1 MLVCAAC
8 GQENPEGFSFCGS
21 CGKPLADEAR
31 RPREERKV
39 VTVLFADLV
48 GFTGRAEQLDPEDV
62 RATLSPFYARLR
74 SELERRGGTV
84 EKFIGDAVMAVFGAP
99 VAHEDDPERAVRAAL
114 AIRDAIRDEE
124 AGLQVRIAVNT
135 GEALVSLDARPS
147 AGEGMAAGDVVNTTA
162 RLQSAAPVNGILVG
176 ESTYR
181 STRHA
186 IEYREAAPV
195 EAKGKADPV
204 QVWEVVQAYSRIAV
218 ETLETGAPLIGRR
231 RELDVLT
238 GALER
243 ARQERTPQLVTLVGV
258 PGIGK
263 SRLVYELFKAIE
275 SEPDLVFWRQGR
287 ALPYGEGVTY
297 WALAEMVK
305 AHAGVLETDSLADVG
320 QKLTQAVSVVLGES
334 PEAEWVELHLR
345 LLVGLTT
352 SSDMSGDRRA
362 ESFAAWR
369 RFFEALAEQNPLV
382 LIFDDLHWAD
392 DNLLDFVD
400 HLVDWAS
407 SVPIL
412 VVCAA
417 RPELL
422 DRRPAWGGGKLN
434 AATVSVTPL
443 SDEETAELI
452 GALLERILLPAEI
465 QASLLAHAGGNPLY
479 AEQFV
484 RMHLE
489 RAGDAPALPETVQG
503 IIAARLDIL
512 PAAEKALLQD
522 AAVMGKV
529 FWLGA
534 AASIGELGT
543 DAVET
548 LLHALE
554 RKDFIRRERRS
565 SVAGETEYSFRHVL
579 VQDVAYA
586 QIPRAARA
594 EKHRLAA
601 GWIDS
606 LSDDRA
612 ADRAEMLAHHYLAA
626 LEFAR
631 AAGSETAELRERAR
645 LALRVAAERAM
656 ALSAFAAAARFYESA
671 LELWPADDAE
681 RPKLLLR
688 YGEALAEIGRAA
700 AVEVLEDAR
709 DASLVAGMVEEA
721 AEAVALLGQIRV
733 DQGLPNESLDDMD
746 RAVALVQ
753 DRGASAAKARVYAQ
767 AARRNA
773 IAGRLAEAIRLSDT
787 ALGLAEELELPDTRG
802 FTLNTRGMVRV
813 IGGDLGGI
821 EDLEASIAVAG
832 ELRTADLA
840 RGYGNLA
847 SIQVDLGDL
856 RRARDLH
863 ERGLEAASRMG
874 QENDVRWLDSELSV
888 DRYLVGEWSEALLG
902 FDQRIA
908 ESVTSPYFMEAPC
921 RQFRALIRLARG
933 NFAGA
938 LEDSE
943 RALAIS
949 ESSGGD
955 PQMLLPALATAALCR
970 QEMGDEDQAAS
981 LADRLLGDMR
991 RSEML
996 AHWWF
1001 LQFAFVLVGLG
1012 RPAEVGQAAARFPT
1026 PTRWL
1031 DVAMSYAAGETSA
1044 AADKLA
1050 SMGARPFEAYVRLR
1064 SAEELAAGGRRPEAQ
1079 GELRRA
1085 LDFWQA
1091 VGASTYVRRGE
1102 ALLPASA

>member
-1 MLVCAAC
+1 MLVCPAC

-21 CGKPLADEAR
+21 CGKPLADDAR

-62 RATLSPFYARLR
+62 RAMLSPYYARLR
-74 SELERRGGTV
+74 VELERRGGTV

-114 AIRDAIRDEE
+114 AIRDAIRDED

-135 GEALVSLDARPS
+135 GEALVSLDASPS

-181 STRHA
+181 ATRNA

-195 EAKGKADPV
+195 EAKGKVDPL
-204 QVWEVVQAYSRIAV
+204 QVWEAVQAYARIAV

-305 AHAGVLETDSLADVG
+305 AHAGVLETDSLVDVG
-320 QKLTQAVSVVLGES
+320 QKLTQAVSVVLGDS

-345 LLVGLTT
+345 LLVGLTP

-465 QASLLAHAGGNPLY
+465 QATLLAHAGGNPLY

-534 AASIGELGT
+534 AAAIGELRP

-548 LLHALE
+548 LLHPLE

-565 SVAGETEYSFRHVL
+565 SVAGETEYAFRHVL

-601 GWIDS
+601 GWIES

-612 ADRAEMLAHHYLAA
+612 DDRAEMLAHHYLAA

-631 AAGSETAELRERAR
+631 AAGSETADLRERAR

-656 ALSAFAAAARFYESA
+656 ALSAFAPAARFFESA

-681 RPKLLLR
+681 RPRLLLR
-688 YGEALAEIGRAA
+688 CGEALRRERPRRGHRRPRRGQRGVAWRRDGRRSSRSTSSARATPRRPGVAQRVFRRSGSRRRSRPGSGSFGGQGARVRAGGAAERDRRPSRGGHQAERHGTRPGRGARA
-700 AVEVLEDAR
+700 PGHPGVQPEHAR
-709 DASLVAGMVEEA
+709 DGQGHRRRPGRDRGSRSEHRDRGRTPDVRPGAWVRQPCVDTGRSRRSQAGA
-721 AEAVALLGQIRV
+721 RAPPARARGR
-733 DQGLPNESLDDMD
+733 LPN
-746 RAVALVQ
+746 
-753 DRGASAAKARVYAQ
+753 G
-767 AARRNA
+767 
-773 IAGRLAEAIRLSDT
+773 
-787 ALGLAEELELPDTRG
+787 
-802 FTLNTRGMVRV
+802 
-813 IGGDLGGI
+813 
-821 EDLEASIAVAG
+821 AG
-832 ELRTADLA
+832 ERRPLA
-840 RGYGNLA
+840 R
-847 SIQVDLGDL
+847 
-856 RRARDLH
+856 
-863 ERGLEAASRMG
+863 
-874 QENDVRWLDSELSV
+874 
-888 DRYLVGEWSEALLG
+888 
-902 FDQRIA
+902 
-908 ESVTSPYFMEAPC
+908 
-921 RQFRALIRLARG
+921 
-933 NFAGA
+933 
-938 LEDSE
+938 
-943 RALAIS
+943 
-949 ESSGGD
+949 
-955 PQMLLPALATAALCR
+955 
-970 QEMGDEDQAAS
+970 
-981 LADRLLGDMR
+981 
-991 RSEML
+991 
-996 AHWWF
+996 
-1001 LQFAFVLVGLG
+1001 
-1012 RPAEVGQAAARFPT
+1012 
-1026 PTRWL
+1026 
-1031 DVAMSYAAGETSA
+1031 
-1044 AADKLA
+1044 
-1050 SMGARPFEAYVRLR
+1050 
-1064 SAEELAAGGRRPEAQ
+1064 
-1079 GELRRA
+1079 
-1085 LDFWQA
+1085 
-1091 VGASTYVRRGE
+1091 
-1102 ALLPASA
+1102 

>member
-8 GQENPEGFSFCGS
+8 GQENPEGFRFCGS
-21 CGKPLADEAR
+21 CGNPLADEAR

-62 RATLSPFYARLR
+62 RAMLSPYYARLR

-114 AIRDAIRDEE
+114 AIRDAIREE
-124 AGLQVRIAVNT
+124 DAELQVRIAVNT

-181 STRHA
+181 ATRSA
-186 IEYREAAPV
+186 IEYRVAAPV

-204 QVWEVVQAYSRIAV
+204 QVYEVVQAYSRIAV

-305 AHAGVLETDSLADVG
+305 AHAGVLETDSLAEVE
-320 QKLTQAVSVVLGES
+320 QKLTQAVFAVLGES
-334 PEAEWVELHLR
+334 PEADWVQLHLR

-352 SSDMSGDRRA
+352 SSDGSGDRRA

-369 RFFEALAEQNPLV
+369 RFFETLAEQNPLV

-443 SDEETAELI
+443 SDEETAALI

-465 QASLLAHAGGNPLY
+465 QATLLAHAGGNPLY

-489 RAGDAPALPETVQG
+489 RGDGGPALPETVQG
-503 IIAARLDIL
+503 IIAARLDVL

-534 AASIGELGT
+534 AAAIGELGPN
-543 DAVET
+543 AVET
-548 LLHALE
+548 LVHALE

-601 GWIDS
+601 GWIES

-612 ADRAEMLAHHYLAA
+612 DDRAEMLAHHYLAA

-631 AAGSETAELRERAR
+631 AAGSETADLRERAR

-656 ALSAFAAAARFYESA
+656 ALSAFAPAARFFESA
-671 LELWPADDAE
+671 LELWPVDDGE
-681 RPKLLLR
+681 RPRLLLR
-688 YGEALAEIGRAA
+688 CGEALAEIGRAA
-700 AVEVLEDAR
+700 AADVLEEAR
-709 DASLVAGMVEEA
+709 DASLGAGMDEEA
-721 AEAVALLGQIRV
+721 AEAVALLGQFRV

-773 IAGRLAEAIRLSDT
+773 IAGRLTEAIRLSDT
-787 ALGLAEELELPDTRG
+787 ALSLAEELELPGTRG
-802 FTLNTRGMVRV
+802 YTLNTRGMVRV
-813 IGGDLGGI
+813 VGGDLGGI
-821 EDLEASIAVAG
+821 EDLEMSIGIAG
-832 ELRTADLA
+832 ERRTADLA

-856 RRARDLH
+856 ERARDLH
-863 ERGLEAASRMG
+863 ERGLEAATRMG
-874 QENDVRWLDSELSV
+874 QENDVRWLDGELAI
-888 DRYLVGEWSEALLG
+888 DRYLVGEWSEALHG
-902 FDQRIA
+902 FDRGIA
-908 ESVTSPYFMEAPC
+908 ESVTSPYFMETPC
-921 RQFRALIRLARG
+921 RQFRALIRVARG

-943 RALAIS
+943 RALALA
-949 ESSGGD
+949 ESSGSD

-970 QEMGDEDQAAS
+970 QEMGDEDRAAS
-981 LADRLLGDMR
+981 LADRLLGDMK
-991 RSEML
+991 RSELL

-1001 LQFAFVLVGLG
+1001 LTFAFVLVGLG
-1012 RPAEVGQAAARFPT
+1012 RSAEVGHAAARFPT

-1031 DVAMSYAAGETSA
+1031 EVATVYAAGDTSA
-1044 AADKLA
+1044 AAETLA
-1050 SMGARPFEAYVRLR
+1050 AMGARPFEAYVRLR
-1064 SAEELAAGGRRPEAQ
+1064 EAEELVALGRRSEADQ
-1079 GELRRA
+1079 ELHRA
-1085 LDFWQA
+1085 LEFWQA
-1091 VGASTYVRRGE
+1091 VGASTYVCRGE

>member
-1 MLVCAAC
+1 MLVCPAC

-21 CGKPLADEAR
+21 CGKPLADDAR

-62 RATLSPFYARLR
+62 RAMLSPYYARLR

-114 AIRDAIRDEE
+114 AIRDAIRDED

-181 STRHA
+181 ATRNA

-195 EAKGKADPV
+195 EAKGKVDPL
-204 QVWEVVQAYSRIAV
+204 QVWEAVQAYARIAV

-305 AHAGVLETDSLADVG
+305 AHAGVLETDSLVDVG
-320 QKLTQAVSVVLGES
+320 QKLTQAVSVVLGDS

-465 QASLLAHAGGNPLY
+465 QATLLAHAGGNPLY

-489 RAGDAPALPETVQG
+489 RAGDAPAL
-503 IIAARLDIL
+503 ARDR
-512 PAAEKALLQD
+512 AR
-522 AAVMGKV
+522 
-529 FWLGA
+529 
-534 AASIGELGT
+534 
-543 DAVET
+543 
-548 LLHALE
+548 HH
-554 RKDFIRRERRS
+554 R
-565 SVAGETEYSFRHVL
+565 GETRHPSRGGEGASPGCRGDGKSL
-579 VQDVAYA
+579 LARRRCRDRRAP
-586 QIPRAARA
+586 PRCRRDAPAPARA
-594 EKHRLAA
+594 QGLHPQRTALFRRRRDRVRVSTRA
-601 GWIDS
+601 GAGRCVCPDS
-606 LSDDRA
+606 PGCAS
-612 ADRAEMLAHHYLAA
+612 
-626 LEFAR
+626 
-631 AAGSETAELRERAR
+631 
-645 LALRVAAERAM
+645 
-656 ALSAFAAAARFYESA
+656 
-671 LELWPADDAE
+671 
-681 RPKLLLR
+681 
-688 YGEALAEIGRAA
+688 GEA
-700 AVEVLEDAR
+700 
-709 DASLVAGMVEEA
+709 
-721 AEAVALLGQIRV
+721 
-733 DQGLPNESLDDMD
+733 P
-746 RAVALVQ
+746 
-753 DRGASAAKARVYAQ
+753 
-767 AARRNA
+767 
-773 IAGRLAEAIRLSDT
+773 
-787 ALGLAEELELPDTRG
+787 PC
-802 FTLNTRGMVRV
+802 
-813 IGGDLGGI
+813 
-821 EDLEASIAVAG
+821 
-832 ELRTADLA
+832 
-840 RGYGNLA
+840 
-847 SIQVDLGDL
+847 
-856 RRARDLH
+856 
-863 ERGLEAASRMG
+863 
-874 QENDVRWLDSELSV
+874 RWLDRV
-888 DRYLVGEWSEALLG
+888 A
-902 FDQRIA
+902 
-908 ESVTSPYFMEAPC
+908 
-921 RQFRALIRLARG
+921 
-933 NFAGA
+933 
-938 LEDSE
+938 
-943 RALAIS
+943 
-949 ESSGGD
+949 
-955 PQMLLPALATAALCR
+955 
-970 QEMGDEDQAAS
+970 
-981 LADRLLGDMR
+981 
-991 RSEML
+991 
-996 AHWWF
+996 
-1001 LQFAFVLVGLG
+1001 LG
-1012 RPAEVGQAAARFPT
+1012 RPGRRSCGDACAPLPR
-1026 PTRWL
+1026 
-1031 DVAMSYAAGETSA
+1031 
-1044 AADKLA
+1044 
-1050 SMGARPFEAYVRLR
+1050 GARVRPR
-1064 SAEELAAGGRRPEAQ
+1064 SR
-1079 GELRRA
+1079 
-1085 LDFWQA
+1085 
-1091 VGASTYVRRGE
+1091 
-1102 ALLPASA
+1102 

>member
-1 MLVCAAC
+1 MLVCPAC
-8 GQENPEGFSFCGS
+8 GQENPEGFRFCGS
-21 CGKPLADEAR
+21 CGKPVGGETQR
-31 RPREERKV
+31 QREERKV

-48 GFTGRAEQLDPEDV
+48 GFTGRAERLDPEDV
-62 RATLSPFYARLR
+62 RAMLSPYYARLR

-99 VAHEDDPERAVRAAL
+99 VAHEDDPERAVRAGL
-114 AIRDAIRDEE
+114 AIRDAIRDED

-186 IEYREAAPV
+186 IEYREAGPV

-218 ETLETGAPLIGRR
+218 ETLEAGAPLIGRR

-382 LIFDDLHWAD
+382 LVFDDLHWAD
-392 DNLLDFVD
+392 DDLLDFVD

-434 AATVSVTPL
+434 AATVSLTPL
-443 SDEETAELI
+443 TDEETAELI

-465 QASLLAHAGGNPLY
+465 QATLLAHAGGNPLY

-534 AASIGELGT
+534 AAAIGALGP
-543 DAVET
+543 DAVEA

-631 AAGSETAELRERAR
+631 AAGSETDDLRERAR

-656 ALSAFAAAARFYESA
+656 ALSAFAAAARFFESA

-688 YGEALAEIGRAA
+688 CGEALYTSRGAGIEF
-700 AVEVLEDAR
+700 LEEAR
-709 DASLVAGMVEEA
+709 DASLGAGMVEEA
-721 AEAVALLGQIRV
+721 AEAEALLGQLRY
-733 DQGLPNESLDDMD
+733 DQGLVDEALGHMD
-746 RAVALVQ
+746 RAVALIE
-753 DRGASAAKARVYAQ
+753 DRAASAAKASVYAQ
-767 AARRNA
+767 AARWNA
-773 IAGRLAEAIRLSDT
+773 LTGNRIEAIRLSDAAL
-787 ALGLAEELELPDTRG
+787 ALGDELQLLDATAY
-802 FTLNTRGMVRV
+802 TLNTRGMVRV

-821 EDLEASIAVAG
+821 EDLEASIVVAG
-832 ELRTADLA
+832 ERRPADLA

-847 SIQVDLGDL
+847 STQVDLGNL
-856 RRARDLH
+856 RR
-863 ERGLEAASRMG
+863 
-874 QENDVRWLDSELSV
+874 
-888 DRYLVGEWSEALLG
+888 
-902 FDQRIA
+902 
-908 ESVTSPYFMEAPC
+908 
-921 RQFRALIRLARG
+921 
-933 NFAGA
+933 
-938 LEDSE
+938 
-943 RALAIS
+943 
-949 ESSGGD
+949 
-955 PQMLLPALATAALCR
+955 
-970 QEMGDEDQAAS
+970 
-981 LADRLLGDMR
+981 
-991 RSEML
+991 
-996 AHWWF
+996 
-1001 LQFAFVLVGLG
+1001 G
-1012 RPAEVGQAAARFPT
+1012 R
-1026 PTRWL
+1026 
-1031 DVAMSYAAGETSA
+1031 
-1044 AADKLA
+1044 
-1050 SMGARPFEAYVRLR
+1050 
-1064 SAEELAAGGRRPEAQ
+1064 
-1079 GELRRA
+1079 
-1085 LDFWQA
+1085 
-1091 VGASTYVRRGE
+1091 
-1102 ALLPASA
+1102 

>member
-1 MLVCAAC
+1 MPICPAC
-8 GQENPEGFSFCGS
+8 GQENPEGFRFCGS
-21 CGKPLADEAR
+21 CGKPLVDEAPR
-31 RPREERKV
+31 SREERKV

-62 RATLSPFYARLR
+62 RAMLSPYYARLR

-99 VAHEDDPERAVRAAL
+99 VSHEDDPERAVRAAL
-114 AIRDAIRDEE
+114 AIRDAIRDED

-181 STRHA
+181 ATRNA
-186 IEYREAAPV
+186 IEYREATPV

-204 QVWEVVQAYSRIAV
+204 RVWEAVQAYSRIAV
-218 ETLETGAPLIGRR
+218 ETLETGASLIGRR

-275 SEPDLVFWRQGR
+275 LEPDLVFWRQGR

-320 QKLTQAVSVVLGES
+320 QKLTQAVSVVLGDS
-334 PEAEWVELHLR
+334 SEAEWVELHLR

-392 DNLLDFVD
+392 DDLLDFVD

-465 QASLLAHAGGNPLY
+465 QATLLAHAGGNPLY

-489 RAGDAPALPETVQG
+489 RADDAPALPETVQG

-512 PAAEKALLQD
+512 PAAEKALLQE

-534 AASIGELGT
+534 AAAIGELGP

-594 EKHRLAA
+594 ENHRLAA
-601 GWIDS
+601 GWIES

-612 ADRAEMLAHHYLAA
+612 DDRAEMLAHHYLAA

-631 AAGSETAELRERAR
+631 AAGSETADLRERAR

-656 ALSAFAAAARFYESA
+656 ALSAFAAAARFFESA

-688 YGEALAEIGRAA
+688 CGEALYTSRGAGIEF
-700 AVEVLEDAR
+700 LEEAR
-709 DASLVAGMVEEA
+709 DASLGAGMLEEA
-721 AEAVALLGQIRV
+721 AEAEALLGQLRY
-733 DQGLPNESLDDMD
+733 DQGLPDEALGHMD
-746 RAVALVQ
+746 RAVALIE
-753 DRGASAAKARVYAQ
+753 DRAASAAKASVYAQ
-767 AARRNA
+767 AARWKALTGNRT
-773 IAGRLAEAIRLSDT
+773 EAIRLSDAAL
-787 ALGLAEELELPDTRG
+787 ALGDELQLLDATAY
-802 FTLNTRGMVRV
+802 TLNTRGMVRV

-821 EDLEASIAVAG
+821 EDLEASIVVAG
-832 ELRTADLA
+832 ERRPADLA

-847 SIQVDLGDL
+847 SMQVDLGNL
-856 RRARDLH
+856 RRGRELH

-874 QENDVRWLDSELSV
+874 QENDVRWLDAELSC
-888 DRYLVGEWSEALLG
+888 DRFLAGEWNEALRG
-902 FDQRIA
+902 FDLRIA
-908 ESVTSPYFMEAPC
+908 ESATSPFFMEAPC
-921 RQFRALIRLARG
+921 RGLRALIRLARG

-938 LEDSE
+938 LEDCE
-943 RALAIS
+943 RGLALG
-949 ESSGGD
+949 ESSRGD
-955 PQMLLPALATAALCR
+955 SQMFLPILAKAALCR
-970 QEMGDEDQAAS
+970 LETGDDGGAGG
-981 LADRLLGDMR
+981 LADRLVEIKSKAL
-991 RSEML
+991 L
-996 AHWWF
+996 AHSWF
-1001 LQFAFVLVGLG
+1001 LELTFVLVGLD
-1012 RPAEVGQAAARFPT
+1012 RSAEVGPAAAGFPT
-1026 PTRWL
+1026 PTLWL
-1031 DVAMSYAAGETSA
+1031 EVATSYAAGDLLA
-1044 AADKLA
+1044 AAETLS
-1050 SMGARPFEAYVRLR
+1050 SMGARPYEAYVRLR
-1064 SAEELAAGGRRPEAQ
+1064 AAEELAPGGPRSQAQ
-1079 GELRRA
+1079 EELRRA

>member
-8 GQENPEGFSFCGS
+8 GQENPEGFRFCGS
-21 CGKPLADEAR
+21 CGNPLADEAR

-62 RATLSPFYARLR
+62 RAMLSPYYARLR

-114 AIRDAIRDEE
+114 AIRDAIREE
-124 AGLQVRIAVNT
+124 DAELQVRIAVNT

-181 STRHA
+181 ATRSA

-204 QVWEVVQAYSRIAV
+204 QVYEVVQAYSRIAV

-305 AHAGVLETDSLADVG
+305 AHAGVLETDSLAEVE
-320 QKLTQAVSVVLGES
+320 QKLTQAVFAVLGES
-334 PEAEWVELHLR
+334 PEADWVQLHLR

-352 SSDMSGDRRA
+352 SSDGSGDRRA

-369 RFFEALAEQNPLV
+369 RFFETLAEQNPLV

-443 SDEETAELI
+443 SDEETAALI

-465 QASLLAHAGGNPLY
+465 QATLLAHAGGNPLY

-489 RAGDAPALPETVQG
+489 RGDGGPALPETVQG
-503 IIAARLDIL
+503 IIAARLDVL

-534 AASIGELGT
+534 AAAIGELGPN
-543 DAVET
+543 AVET
-548 LLHALE
+548 LVHALE

-601 GWIDS
+601 GWIES

-612 ADRAEMLAHHYLAA
+612 DDRAEMLAHHYLAA

-631 AAGSETAELRERAR
+631 AAGSETADLRERAR

-656 ALSAFAAAARFYESA
+656 ALSAFAPAARFFESA
-671 LELWPADDAE
+671 LELWPVDDGE
-681 RPKLLLR
+681 RPRLLLR
-688 YGEALAEIGRAA
+688 CGEALAEIGRAA
-700 AVEVLEDAR
+700 AADVLEEAR
-709 DASLVAGMVEEA
+709 DASLGAGMDEEA
-721 AEAVALLGQIRV
+721 AEAVALLGQFRV

-773 IAGRLAEAIRLSDT
+773 IAGRLTEAIRLSDT
-787 ALGLAEELELPDTRG
+787 ALSLAEELELPGTRG
-802 FTLNTRGMVRV
+802 YTLNTRGMVRV
-813 IGGDLGGI
+813 VGGDLGGI
-821 EDLEASIAVAG
+821 EDLEMSIGIAG
-832 ELRTADLA
+832 ERRTADLA

-856 RRARDLH
+856 ERARDLH
-863 ERGLEAASRMG
+863 ERGLEAATRMG
-874 QENDVRWLDSELSV
+874 QENDVRWLDGELAI
-888 DRYLVGEWSEALLG
+888 DRYLVGEWSEALHG
-902 FDQRIA
+902 FDRGIA
-908 ESVTSPYFMEAPC
+908 ESVTSPYFMETPC
-921 RQFRALIRLARG
+921 RQFRALIRVARG

-943 RALAIS
+943 RALALA
-949 ESSGGD
+949 ESSGSD

-970 QEMGDEDQAAS
+970 QEMGDEDRAAS
-981 LADRLLGDMR
+981 LADRLLGDMK
-991 RSEML
+991 RSELL

-1001 LQFAFVLVGLG
+1001 LTFAFVLVGLG
-1012 RPAEVGQAAARFPT
+1012 RSAEVGHAAARFPT

-1031 DVAMSYAAGETSA
+1031 EVATVYAAGDTSA
-1044 AADKLA
+1044 AAETLA
-1050 SMGARPFEAYVRLR
+1050 AMGARPFEAYVRLR
-1064 SAEELAAGGRRPEAQ
+1064 AAEELVALGRRSEADQ
-1079 GELRRA
+1079 ELHRA
-1085 LDFWQA
+1085 LEFWQA
-1091 VGASTYVRRGE
+1091 VGASSYVLRGE

>member
-1 MLVCAAC
+1 VGA
-8 GQENPEGFSFCGS
+8 EG
-21 CGKPLADEAR
+21 R

-48 GFTGRAEQLDPEDV
+48 GFTGRSEQLDPEDV
-62 RATLSPFYARLR
+62 RGLLSPYYARLR
-74 SELERRGGTV
+74 TALERRGGTV

-114 AIRDAIRDEE
+114 EIRDAIRDED

-135 GEALVSLDARPS
+135 GEALVSLDARPK

-181 STRHA
+181 ATRNA

-195 EAKGKADPV
+195 EAKGKVDLV

-231 RELDVLT
+231 RELDVLK

-243 ARQERTPQLVTLVGV
+243 MRQERTPQLVTLVGV

-275 SEPDLVFWRQGR
+275 EEPDLVFWRQGR

-305 AHAGVLETDSLADVG
+305 AHAGVLETDSLADVE
-320 QKLTQAVSVVLGES
+320 QRLAQAIFGVLGES
-334 PEAEWVELHLR
+334 PEADWVEQHLR
-345 LLVGLTT
+345 LLVGPAT
-352 SSDMSGDRRA
+352 STDVSSDRRA

-382 LIFDDLHWAD
+382 LVFDDLHWAD
-392 DNLLDFVD
+392 DDLLDFVD

-407 SVPIL
+407 SVEIL

-443 SDEETAELI
+443 SDEETAVLI
-452 GALLERILLPAEI
+452 GALLERTLLPAEL
-465 QASLLAHAGGNPLY
+465 QATLLAHAGGNPLY

-489 RAGDAPALPETVQG
+489 RGEDAPALPETVQG
-503 IIAARLDIL
+503 IIAARLDVL
-512 PAAEKALLQD
+512 PPAEKALLQD
-522 AAVMGKV
+522 AAVLGKV

-534 AASIGELGT
+534 AAAIGELPPT
-543 DAVET
+543 AVEA

-554 RKDFIRRERRS
+554 RKDFIRRDRRS
-565 SVAGETEYSFRHVL
+565 SVADELEYSFRHVL

-594 EKHRLAA
+594 VKHSLAA
-601 GWIDS
+601 AWIES
-606 LSDDRA
+606 LSDERA
-612 ADRAEMLAHHYLAA
+612 DERAEMLAHHYLAA

-631 AAGSETAELRERAR
+631 AAGSETADLRERAR
-645 LALRVAAERAM
+645 LALRIAAERAM
-656 ALSAFAAAARFYESA
+656 ALSAFAPAARYFESA
-671 LELWPADDAE
+671 LELWPADDLE

-688 YGEALAEIGRAA
+688 CGHALYTSRGAGADVL
-700 AVEVLEDAR
+700 VEAR
-709 DASLVAGMVEEA
+709 DAALDAGMVEEA
-721 AEAVALLGQIRV
+721 AEAEALLGQLRY
-733 DQGLPNESLDDMD
+733 DQGLPDESLGHLD
-746 RAVALVQ
+746 RAVALIEA
-753 DRGASAAKARVYAQ
+753 RGASAAKASVFAQ

-773 IAGRLAEAIRLSDT
+773 IAGRRAEAIRLSEP
-787 ALGLAEELELPDTRG
+787 ALRLAEALELPDTRG
-802 FTLNTRGMVRV
+802 YILNTRGMVRLF
-813 IGGDLGGI
+813 GGDLGGI
-821 EDLEASIAVAG
+821 GDLEESIGIA
-832 ELRTADLA
+832 EERRTADLA

-847 SIQVDLGDL
+847 SLMVDMGEI
-856 RRARDLH
+856 RRARELH
-863 ERGLEAASRMG
+863 ERGLEVASRMG
-874 QENDVRWLDSELSV
+874 QENDVRWLDAELSV
-888 DRYLVGEWSEALLG
+888 DRYLVGEWSEALPG
-902 FDQRIA
+902 FDRRIA
-908 ESVTSPYFMEAPC
+908 ESATAPFFMEAPC
-921 RQFRALIRLARG
+921 REFRALIRLARG

-938 LEDSE
+938 LEDCE
-943 RALAIS
+943 RALVLGQ
-949 ESSGGD
+949 SSATD
-955 PQMLLPALATAALCR
+955 SQLFLPTLAATALCSL
-970 QEMGDEDQAAS
+970 ETGDEDRAAS
-981 LADRLLGDMR
+981 LADRLLAEMR
-991 RSEML
+991 NREVL

-1001 LQFAFVLVGLG
+1001 LDLAFTLVGLG
-1012 RPAEVGQAAARFPT
+1012 RSAEVGRAAAGFPT
-1026 PTRWL
+1026 RTLWL
-1031 DVAMSYAAGETSA
+1031 EAATSYAAGDISA
-1044 AADKLA
+1044 AAETLA
-1050 SMGARPFEAYVRLR
+1050 EMGARPFEAYVRLR
-1064 SAEELAAGGRRPEAQ
+1064 AAEKLIAHGRRTEADD
-1079 GELRRA
+1079 ELRRA
-1085 LDFWQA
+1085 LTFWNE
-1091 VGASTYVRRGE
+1091 VEASTYVRQGE
-1102 ALLPASA
+1102 ALLRASA

>member
-1 MLVCAAC
+1 MLVCPAC
-8 GQENPEGFSFCGS
+8 GQENPKGFSYCGS
-21 CGKPLADEAR
+21 CGNPLADEAR

-62 RATLSPFYARLR
+62 RAMLSPYYARLR

-114 AIRDAIRDEE
+114 AIRDAIRDED

-181 STRHA
+181 ATRNA
-186 IEYREAAPV
+186 IEYREATPV

-204 QVWEVVQAYSRIAV
+204 QVWEAVQAYSRIAV

-275 SEPDLVFWRQGR
+275 AEPDLVFWRQGR

-305 AHAGVLETDSLADVG
+305 AHAGVLETDSLADVE
-320 QKLTQAVSVVLGES
+320 QKLAQAVSVVLGES
-334 PEAEWVELHLR
+334 PEAEWVEHHLR

-443 SDEETAELI
+443 SDEETAALI

-465 QASLLAHAGGNPLY
+465 QSTLLAHAGGNPLY

-489 RAGDAPALPETVQG
+489 RGDDAPALPETVQG
-503 IIAARLDIL
+503 IIAARLDVL
-512 PAAEKALLQD
+512 PAAEKTLLQD

-534 AASIGELGT
+534 AAAIGELGPK
-543 DAVET
+543 DVEM
-548 LLHALE
+548 LVHALE

-594 EKHRLAA
+594 EKHRFAA

-612 ADRAEMLAHHYLAA
+612 DDRAEMLAHHYLAA

-631 AAGSETAELRERAR
+631 AAGSDTADLRERAR

-656 ALSAFAAAARFYESA
+656 ALSAFAAAARFFESA

-688 YGEALAEIGRAA
+688 CGEAFANVGRGA
-700 AVEVLEDAR
+700 AVDLLKEAR
-709 DASLVAGMVEEA
+709 DASLGAGLVEEA
-721 AEAVALLGQIRV
+721 AEAVALLGQLRV
-733 DQGLPNESLDDMD
+733 DLGLPNESLDEMD

-753 DRGASAAKARVYAQ
+753 DRGASPAKARVYAQ

-773 IAGRLAEAIRLSDT
+773 IAGRLAEAIRLSDA
-787 ALGLAEELELPDTRG
+787 ALGLAEELELQDTRG
-802 FTLNTRGMVRV
+802 YTLNTRGMVRV

-832 ELRTADLA
+832 ERRTADLA

-847 SIQVDLGDL
+847 SIEVDLGDL
-856 RRARDLH
+856 RRGRELH
-863 ERGLEAASRMG
+863 QRGLDAASRMG
-874 QENDVRWLDSELSV
+874 QENDVRWLDSELLV
-888 DRYLVGEWSEALLG
+888 DRYLVGEWSEALHG
-902 FDQRIA
+902 FDRRIA
-908 ESVTSPYFMEAPC
+908 ESATSPFFMEAPC

-933 NFAGA
+933 NFGGA

-943 RALAIS
+943 RALALA
-949 ESSGGD
+949 ESSGSD

-970 QEMGDEDQAAS
+970 QEMGDDDRAAG
-981 LADRLLGDMR
+981 LADRLLGDMK
-991 RSEML
+991 RSELL

-1001 LQFAFVLVGLG
+1001 LTFAFVLVGLG
-1012 RPAEVGQAAARFPT
+1012 RSAEVGHAAARFPT

-1031 DVAMSYAAGETSA
+1031 EVATVYAAGDTPA
-1044 AADKLA
+1044 AAETLA
-1050 SMGARPFEAYVRLR
+1050 AMGARPFEAYVRLR
-1064 SAEELAAGGRRPEAQ
+1064 SAEELAAGGRRSEAQ
-1079 GELRRA
+1079 EELRSA
-1085 LDFWQA
+1085 LDFWQE

>member
-1 MLVCAAC
+1 MPVCPAC
-8 GQENPEGFSFCGS
+8 GQENPEGFRFCGS
-21 CGKPLADEAR
+21 CGKPLGDEAR
-31 RPREERKV
+31 LPREERKV

-62 RATLSPFYARLR
+62 RGMLSPYYARLR

-84 EKFIGDAVMAVFGAP
+84 EKFIGDAVVAVFGAP

-114 AIRDAIRDEE
+114 AIRDAIRDED

-135 GEALVSLDARPS
+135 GEALVSLDASPS

-181 STRHA
+181 ATRSA

-195 EAKGKADPV
+195 EAKGKADLV
-204 QVWEVVQAYSRIAV
+204 QVWEALQAYSRIAV

-275 SEPDLVFWRQGR
+275 AEPDLVYWRQGR

-305 AHAGVLETDSLADVG
+305 AHAGVLETDSLADVEG
-320 QKLTQAVSVVLGES
+320 RLTQAVMAVLGES
-334 PEAEWVELHLR
+334 PETEWVELHLR
-345 LLVGLTT
+345 LLLGLAT
-352 SSDMSGDRRA
+352 SSDVSGDRRA

-382 LIFDDLHWAD
+382 LVFDDLHWAD
-392 DNLLDFVD
+392 DDLLDFVD

-443 SDEETAELI
+443 SNEETAELI
-452 GALLERILLPAEI
+452 GALLERTLLPAEV
-465 QASLLAHAGGNPLY
+465 QATLLAHAGGNPLY

-512 PAAEKALLQD
+512 PGEEKALLQD

-534 AASIGELGT
+534 AAAIGELGPE
-543 DAVET
+543 AVET
-548 LLHALE
+548 LVHALE

-586 QIPRAARA
+586 QIPRAGRA

-601 GWIDS
+601 GWIES

-612 ADRAEMLAHHYLAA
+612 DERAEMLAHHYLAA

-631 AAGSETAELRERAR
+631 AAGSETADLRERAR
-645 LALRVAAERAM
+645 LALRIAAERAM
-656 ALSAFAAAARFYESA
+656 ALSAFAAAARFFEGA
-671 LELWPADDAE
+671 LELWPADDTE

-688 YGEALAEIGRAA
+688 CGEALYTSRGAGGEFLAE
-700 AVEVLEDAR
+700 AR
-709 DASLVAGMVEEA
+709 EASLEFGMVEEA
-721 AEAVALLGQIRV
+721 AEAEALLGQLRY
-733 DQGLPNESLDDMD
+733 DQGFPDEALGHMD
-746 RAVALVQ
+746 RAVALIE
-753 DRGASAAKARVYAQ
+753 DRSASPAKATVYAQ

-773 IAGRLAEAIRLSDT
+773 IGGRRMEAIRLSDAAL
-787 ALGLAEELELPDTRG
+787 ALGDELQLSDARAY
-802 FTLNTRGMVRV
+802 TLNTRGMVRV
-813 IGGDLGGI
+813 VGGDLGGI
-821 EDLEASIAVAG
+821 EDLEASIALAG
-832 ELRTADLA
+832 ERRTADLA

-847 SIQVDLGDL
+847 SMQVDLGDL
-856 RRARDLH
+856 RRARELH
-863 ERGLEAASRMG
+863 ERGLESASRMG
-874 QENDVRWLDSELSV
+874 QENDVRWLEGELAV
-888 DRYLVGEWSEALLG
+888 DRYLVGEWAEALPG
-902 FDQRIA
+902 FDRVIA
-908 ESVTSPYFMEAPC
+908 ESAASPFFMEAPGRGC
-921 RQFRALIRLARG
+921 RALIRLARG

-938 LEDSE
+938 LEDCE
-943 RALAIS
+943 RGLALA
-949 ESSGGD
+949 ESSGSD
-955 PQMLLPALATAALCR
+955 SQMLLPTLAGAALCR
-970 QEMGDEDQAAS
+970 LETGDEGGAGN
-981 LADRLLGDMR
+981 LADRLLVELET
-991 RSEML
+991 SEVL
-996 AHWWF
+996 YHWWF
-1001 LQFAFVLVGLG
+1001 LEFAFALEGLG
-1012 RPAEVGQAAARFPT
+1012 RSAEIGPAAAGFPT
-1026 PTRWL
+1026 PTLWR
-1031 DVAMSYAAGETSA
+1031 DVAISYAAGNLSVAAETLA
-1044 AADKLA
+1044 A
-1050 SMGARPFEAYVRLR
+1050 MGARPFEAFVRLKA
-1064 SAEELAAGGRRPEAQ
+1064 AEELLAGGRRLEADH
-1079 GELRRA
+1079 ELRRA
-1085 LDFWQA
+1085 LDFWHS
-1091 VGASTYVRRGE
+1091 VGASTYVRQGE

>member
-1 MLVCAAC
+1 MLICPAC
-8 GQENPEGFSFCGS
+8 GQENPEGFRFCGS
-21 CGKPLADEAR
+21 CGKPVTDEIR

-62 RATLSPFYARLR
+62 RAMLSPYYARLR

-99 VAHEDDPERAVRAAL
+99 MAHEDDPERAVRAAL
-114 AIRDAIRDEE
+114 AIRDAIRDED

-352 SSDMSGDRRA
+352 STDMSGDRRA

-382 LIFDDLHWAD
+382 LVFDDLHWAD
-392 DNLLDFVD
+392 DDLLDFVD

-465 QASLLAHAGGNPLY
+465 QATLLAHADGNPLY

-512 PAAEKALLQD
+512 PAAEKALLQE

-534 AASIGELGT
+534 AAAIGELGP

-579 VQDVAYA
+579 VQDVA
-586 QIPRAARA
+586 
-594 EKHRLAA
+594 
-601 GWIDS
+601 
-606 LSDDRA
+606 
-612 ADRAEMLAHHYLAA
+612 
-626 LEFAR
+626 
-631 AAGSETAELRERAR
+631 
-645 LALRVAAERAM
+645 
-656 ALSAFAAAARFYESA
+656 
-671 LELWPADDAE
+671 
-681 RPKLLLR
+681 
-688 YGEALAEIGRAA
+688 
-700 AVEVLEDAR
+700 
-709 DASLVAGMVEEA
+709 
-721 AEAVALLGQIRV
+721 
-733 DQGLPNESLDDMD
+733 
-746 RAVALVQ
+746 
-753 DRGASAAKARVYAQ
+753 
-767 AARRNA
+767 
-773 IAGRLAEAIRLSDT
+773 
-787 ALGLAEELELPDTRG
+787 
-802 FTLNTRGMVRV
+802 
-813 IGGDLGGI
+813 
-821 EDLEASIAVAG
+821 
-832 ELRTADLA
+832 
-840 RGYGNLA
+840 
-847 SIQVDLGDL
+847 
-856 RRARDLH
+856 
-863 ERGLEAASRMG
+863 
-874 QENDVRWLDSELSV
+874 
-888 DRYLVGEWSEALLG
+888 
-902 FDQRIA
+902 
-908 ESVTSPYFMEAPC
+908 
-921 RQFRALIRLARG
+921 
-933 NFAGA
+933 
-938 LEDSE
+938 
-943 RALAIS
+943 
-949 ESSGGD
+949 
-955 PQMLLPALATAALCR
+955 
-970 QEMGDEDQAAS
+970 
-981 LADRLLGDMR
+981 
-991 RSEML
+991 
-996 AHWWF
+996 
-1001 LQFAFVLVGLG
+1001 
-1012 RPAEVGQAAARFPT
+1012 
-1026 PTRWL
+1026 
-1031 DVAMSYAAGETSA
+1031 
-1044 AADKLA
+1044 
-1050 SMGARPFEAYVRLR
+1050 
-1064 SAEELAAGGRRPEAQ
+1064 
-1079 GELRRA
+1079 
-1085 LDFWQA
+1085 
-1091 VGASTYVRRGE
+1091 
-1102 ALLPASA
+1102 

>member
-62 RATLSPFYARLR
+62 RAMLSPYYARLR

-99 VAHEDDPERAVRAAL
+99 VAHEDDPERAVRAGL
-114 AIRDAIRDEE
+114 AIRDAIRDED

-181 STRHA
+181 ATRNA
-186 IEYREAAPV
+186 IEYREATPV

-320 QKLTQAVSVVLGES
+320 KKLTQAVSVVLADS
-334 PEAEWVELHLR
+334 PEAQWVELHLR

-465 QASLLAHAGGNPLY
+465 QATLLAHAGGNPLY

-534 AASIGELGT
+534 AAAIGELGPGT
-543 DAVET
+543 VET

-601 GWIDS
+601 GWIES

-612 ADRAEMLAHHYLAA
+612 DDRAEMLAHHYLAA

-631 AAGSETAELRERAR
+631 AAGSETTDLRERAR

-656 ALSAFAAAARFYESA
+656 ALSAFAAAAHFFESA
-671 LELWPADDAE
+671 LELWPADDVE

-688 YGEALAEIGRAA
+688 CGEALAEIGRGAA
-700 AVEVLEDAR
+700 IGVLEEAGE
-709 DASLVAGMVEEA
+709 ASLGARMVEEA
-721 AEAVALLGQIRV
+721 AEALALLGQLRV
-733 DQGLPNESLDDMD
+733 DLGLPNEPFDEVD

-753 DRGASAAKARVYAQ
+753 DRGASAAKARVYAH

-773 IAGRLAEAIRLSDT
+773 IGGRHVEAIRLSDV
-787 ALGLAEELELPDTRG
+787 ALGLAEALELPDTRG
-802 FTLNTRGMVRV
+802 FSLNTRGMVRV
-813 IGGDLGGI
+813 TGGDLGGI
-821 EDLEASIAVAG
+821 EDLEASIAIAG
-832 ELRTADLA
+832 ERRTSDLA

-856 RRARDLH
+856 RRARELH
-863 ERGLEAASRMG
+863 QRGLDAASRMG

-902 FDQRIA
+902 FDRRIT
-908 ESVTSPYFMEAPC
+908 ESATSPFFMEAPC

-943 RALAIS
+943 RGLALA
-949 ESSGGD
+949 ESGGGD
-955 PQMLLPALATAALCR
+955 PQMLLPALATAALCGL
-970 QEMGDEDQAAS
+970 EMGDEDRAAS
-981 LADRLLGDMR
+981 LADRLGDMR
-991 RSEML
+991 RSDLL

-1001 LQFAFVLVGLG
+1001 LEFAFVLVGLG
-1012 RPAEVGQAAARFPT
+1012 RSAEVGLARAGFPT

-1031 DVAMSYAAGETSA
+1031 DVATSYAAGDMSA
-1044 AADKLA
+1044 AAETLSA
-1050 SMGARPFEAYVRLR
+1050 MGARPFEAYVRLR
-1064 SAEELAAGGRRPEAQ
+1064 AAEELAAGGRRAEAQ
-1079 GELRRA
+1079 DELRRA
-1085 LDFWQA
+1085 LDFWQG
-1091 VGASTYVRRGE
+1091 VGASTYVRQGE

>member
-1 MLVCAAC
+1 MLVCPAC

-21 CGKPLADEAR
+21 CGNPLADEAR

-62 RATLSPFYARLR
+62 RAMLSPYYARLR
-74 SELERRGGTV
+74 KELERRGGTV

-99 VAHEDDPERAVRAAL
+99 MAHEDDPERAVRAAL
-114 AIRDAIRDEE
+114 AIRDAIRDED

-181 STRHA
+181 ATRNA
-186 IEYREAAPV
+186 IEYREAPAV
-195 EAKGKADPV
+195 EAKGKVDPV

-263 SRLVYELFKAIE
+263 SRLVYELFKVIE

-320 QKLTQAVSVVLGES
+320 QKLTQAVSVVLGDS

-443 SDEETAELI
+443 SDEETAALI

-465 QASLLAHAGGNPLY
+465 QATLLAHAGGNPLY

-512 PAAEKALLQD
+512 PAPEKALLQD

-534 AASIGELGT
+534 AAAVGEPGP
-543 DAVET
+543 DAFET

-594 EKHRLAA
+594 QKHRLAA
-601 GWIDS
+601 GWIES

-612 ADRAEMLAHHYLAA
+612 DERAEMLAHHYLAA

-631 AAGSETAELRERAR
+631 AAGRETVELRERAR

-656 ALSAFAAAARFYESA
+656 ALSAFAPAARFFESA
-671 LELWPADDAE
+671 LELWPVDDAE

-688 YGEALAEIGRAA
+688 CGEALYTSRGAG
-700 AVEVLEDAR
+700 LEFLEEAR
-709 DASLVAGMVEEA
+709 DVSLGAGMVEEA
-721 AEAVALLGQIRV
+721 AEAEALLGQLRY
-733 DQGLPNESLDDMD
+733 DQGLPDEALGHMD
-746 RAVALVQ
+746 RAVALIE
-753 DRGASAAKARVYAQ
+753 DRAASPAKASVYAQ

-773 IAGRLAEAIRLSDT
+773 IRGRRAEAIRLSDAAL
-787 ALGLAEELELPDTRG
+787 ALGDELQLPDARAY
-802 FTLNTRGMVRV
+802 TLNTRGMVRV
-813 IGGDLGGI
+813 IGGDLGGV
-821 EDLEASIAVAG
+821 EDLEASIAIAG
-832 ELRTADLA
+832 ERRTADLA

-847 SIQVDLGDL
+847 SMQADLGDL
-856 RRARDLH
+856 RRARELH
-863 ERGLEAASRMG
+863 ERGLEAAARMG
-874 QENDVRWLDSELSV
+874 QENDVRWFEGELSV
-888 DRYLVGEWSEALLG
+888 DRYLVGEWNEALPG
-902 FDQRIA
+902 FDRGIA
-908 ESVTSPYFMEAPC
+908 ESATSPFFMEAPC
-921 RQFRALIRLARG
+921 RGFRALIRLARG

-938 LEDSE
+938 LEDCE
-943 RALAIS
+943 RGLALA
-949 ESSGGD
+949 ESSGSD
-955 PQMLLPALATAALCR
+955 SQMLLPILAATALCR
-970 QEMGDEDQAAS
+970 VETGDELGAGS
-981 LADRLLGDMR
+981 LADRLQVEIKS
-991 RSEML
+991 SELL
-996 AHWWF
+996 AHSWF
-1001 LQFAFVLVGLG
+1001 LEFAFVLVRLG
-1012 RPAEVGQAAARFPT
+1012 RSAEVGQAAAGFPT
-1026 PTRWL
+1026 PTLWL
-1031 DVAMSYAAGETSA
+1031 EAATSYAAGDMSGAVETLSA
-1044 AADKLA
+1044 
-1050 SMGARPFEAYVRLR
+1050 MGARPFEAYVRLR
-1064 SAEELAAGGRRPEAQ
+1064 AAEELAAGGRRSEAQ

-1085 LDFWQA
+1085 LEFWQA

>member
-1 MLVCAAC
+1 MPICPAC
-8 GQENPEGFSFCGS
+8 GQENPEGFRFCGS
-21 CGKPLADEAR
+21 CGNPVGGETR
-31 RPREERKV
+31 RQREERKV

-62 RATLSPFYARLR
+62 RGMLSPYYARLR

-162 RLQSAAPVNGILVG
+162 RLQSAAAVNGILVG

-181 STRHA
+181 ATRHA

-195 EAKGKADPV
+195 EAKGKVDPL
-204 QVWEVVQAYSRIAV
+204 QVWEAVQAYSRIAV

-305 AHAGVLETDSLADVG
+305 AHAGVLETDSLVDVG
-320 QKLTQAVSVVLGES
+320 QKLTQAVSVVLGDS

-465 QASLLAHAGGNPLY
+465 QATLLAHAGGNPLY

-512 PAAEKALLQD
+512 PGGGEGASPGCRGDGKSLLARRRCRDRRAPTPMPSRRSCTRSSARTSSAEND
-522 AAVMGKV
+522 APPSPARPSTRSDTC
-529 FWLGA
+529 WCR
-534 AASIGELGT
+534 
-543 DAVET
+543 T
-548 LLHALE
+548 LRTPRFPGL
-554 RKDFIRRERRS
+554 RERRS
-565 SVAGETEYSFRHVL
+565 T
-579 VQDVAYA
+579 
-586 QIPRAARA
+586 
-594 EKHRLAA
+594 
-601 GWIDS
+601 
-606 LSDDRA
+606 
-612 ADRAEMLAHHYLAA
+612 A
-626 LEFAR
+626 LPL
-631 AAGSETAELRERAR
+631 AGSIRSRTTGPTIGRRCLRTTTSRRSSSPAQPVAR
-645 LALRVAAERAM
+645 PAIFASEPALPCVSPR
-656 ALSAFAAAARFYESA
+656 SA
-671 LELWPADDAE
+671 LW
-681 RPKLLLR
+681 R
-688 YGEALAEIGRAA
+688 
-700 AVEVLEDAR
+700 
-709 DASLVAGMVEEA
+709 
-721 AEAVALLGQIRV
+721 
-733 DQGLPNESLDDMD
+733 
-746 RAVALVQ
+746 
-753 DRGASAAKARVYAQ
+753 
-767 AARRNA
+767 
-773 IAGRLAEAIRLSDT
+773 
-787 ALGLAEELELPDTRG
+787 
-802 FTLNTRGMVRV
+802 
-813 IGGDLGGI
+813 
-821 EDLEASIAVAG
+821 
-832 ELRTADLA
+832 
-840 RGYGNLA
+840 
-847 SIQVDLGDL
+847 
-856 RRARDLH
+856 
-863 ERGLEAASRMG
+863 
-874 QENDVRWLDSELSV
+874 
-888 DRYLVGEWSEALLG
+888 
-902 FDQRIA
+902 
-908 ESVTSPYFMEAPC
+908 
-921 RQFRALIRLARG
+921 
-933 NFAGA
+933 
-938 LEDSE
+938 
-943 RALAIS
+943 
-949 ESSGGD
+949 
-955 PQMLLPALATAALCR
+955 
-970 QEMGDEDQAAS
+970 
-981 LADRLLGDMR
+981 
-991 RSEML
+991 
-996 AHWWF
+996 
-1001 LQFAFVLVGLG
+1001 
-1012 RPAEVGQAAARFPT
+1012 
-1026 PTRWL
+1026 
-1031 DVAMSYAAGETSA
+1031 
-1044 AADKLA
+1044 
-1050 SMGARPFEAYVRLR
+1050 
-1064 SAEELAAGGRRPEAQ
+1064 
-1079 GELRRA
+1079 
-1085 LDFWQA
+1085 
-1091 VGASTYVRRGE
+1091 
-1102 ALLPASA
+1102 

>member
-1 MLVCAAC
+1 M
-8 GQENPEGFSFCGS
+8 
-21 CGKPLADEAR
+21 
-31 RPREERKV
+31 
-39 VTVLFADLV
+39 
-48 GFTGRAEQLDPEDV
+48 
-62 RATLSPFYARLR
+62 
-74 SELERRGGTV
+74 
-84 EKFIGDAVMAVFGAP
+84 
-99 VAHEDDPERAVRAAL
+99 
-114 AIRDAIRDEE
+114 
-124 AGLQVRIAVNT
+124 
-135 GEALVSLDARPS
+135 
-147 AGEGMAAGDVVNTTA
+147 
-162 RLQSAAPVNGILVG
+162 
-176 ESTYR
+176 
-181 STRHA
+181 
-186 IEYREAAPV
+186 
-195 EAKGKADPV
+195 
-204 QVWEVVQAYSRIAV
+204 

-305 AHAGVLETDSLADVG
+305 AHAGVLETDSLVDVG
-320 QKLTQAVSVVLGES
+320 QKLTQAVSVVLGDS
-334 PEAEWVELHLR
+334 AEAEWVELHLR

-452 GALLERILLPAEI
+452 GALLERILLPAEM
-465 QASLLAHAGGNPLY
+465 QATLLAHAGGNPLY

-534 AASIGELGT
+534 AAAIGELRP

-548 LLHALE
+548 LLHPLE

-565 SVAGETEYSFRHVL
+565 SVAGETEYAFRHVL

-601 GWIDS
+601 GWIES

-612 ADRAEMLAHHYLAA
+612 DDRAEMLAHHYLAA

-631 AAGSETAELRERAR
+631 AAGSETADLRERAR
-645 LALRVAAERAM
+645 LALRIAAERAM
-656 ALSAFAAAARFYESA
+656 ALSAFAAAARFFESA

-681 RPKLLLR
+681 RPRLLLR
-688 YGEALAEIGRAA
+688 CGEALAESGRGA
-700 AVEVLEDAR
+700 AVDVLEEAQE
-709 DASLVAGMVEEA
+709 ASLGAGMVEEA
-721 AEAVALLGQIRV
+721 AEALALLGQLRV
-733 DQGLPNESLDDMD
+733 DLGLPSESFDEVD

-773 IAGRLAEAIRLSDT
+773 IGGRHVEAIRLSDT
-787 ALGLAEELELPDTRG
+787 ALGLAEALELPDTRG
-802 FTLNTRGMVRV
+802 YSLNTRGMVRV
-813 IGGDLGGI
+813 TGGDLGGI
-821 EDLEASIAVAG
+821 EDLEASIAIAG
-832 ELRTADLA
+832 ERRTSDLA

-856 RRARDLH
+856 RRARELH
-863 ERGLEAASRMG
+863 QRGLEAASRMG

-902 FDQRIA
+902 FDRRIT
-908 ESVTSPYFMEAPC
+908 ESATSPFFMEAPC
-921 RQFRALIRLARG
+921 RQGRALIRLARG

-943 RALAIS
+943 RGLALA
-949 ESSGGD
+949 ESGGGD
-955 PQMLLPALATAALCR
+955 PQMLLPSSC
-970 QEMGDEDQAAS
+970 
-981 LADRLLGDMR
+981 
-991 RSEML
+991 
-996 AHWWF
+996 H
-1001 LQFAFVLVGLG
+1001 G
-1012 RPAEVGQAAARFPT
+1012 RP
-1026 PTRWL
+1026 
-1031 DVAMSYAAGETSA
+1031 
-1044 AADKLA
+1044 
-1050 SMGARPFEAYVRLR
+1050 LR
-1064 SAEELAAGGRRPEAQ
+1064 SGDG
-1079 GELRRA
+1079 
-1085 LDFWQA
+1085 
-1091 VGASTYVRRGE
+1091 
-1102 ALLPASA
+1102 

>member
-1 MLVCAAC
+1 MLICPAC
-8 GQENPEGFSFCGS
+8 GQENPEGFRFCGS
-21 CGKPLADEAR
+21 CGKPVTDEIR

-62 RATLSPFYARLR
+62 RAMLSPYYARLR

-99 VAHEDDPERAVRAAL
+99 MAHEDDPERAVRAAL
-114 AIRDAIRDEE
+114 AIRDAIRDED

-352 SSDMSGDRRA
+352 STDMSGDRRA

-382 LIFDDLHWAD
+382 LVFDDLHWAD
-392 DNLLDFVD
+392 DDLLDFVD

-465 QASLLAHAGGNPLY
+465 QATLLAHADGNPLY

-534 AASIGELGT
+534 AAAIGELGP

-594 EKHRLAA
+594 EKHRVAA

-612 ADRAEMLAHHYLAA
+612 DDRAEMLAHHYLAS

-631 AAGSETAELRERAR
+631 AAGSETDDLRERAR

-656 ALSAFAAAARFYESA
+656 ALSAFAAAARFFESA

-688 YGEALAEIGRAA
+688 CGEALYTSRGAGIEF
-700 AVEVLEDAR
+700 LEEAR
-709 DASLVAGMVEEA
+709 DASLGAGMVEEA
-721 AEAVALLGQIRV
+721 AEAEALLGQLRY
-733 DQGLPNESLDDMD
+733 DQGLPDEALGHMD
-746 RAVALVQ
+746 RAVALIE
-753 DRGASAAKARVYAQ
+753 DRAASAAKASVYAQ
-767 AARRNA
+767 AARWKALTGNRT
-773 IAGRLAEAIRLSDT
+773 EAIRLSDAAL
-787 ALGLAEELELPDTRG
+787 ALGDELQLLDATAY
-802 FTLNTRGMVRV
+802 TLNTRGMVRV

-821 EDLEASIAVAG
+821 EDLEASIVVAG
-832 ELRTADLA
+832 ERRPADLA

-847 SIQVDLGDL
+847 SMQVDLGNL
-856 RRARDLH
+856 TRGRELH

-874 QENDVRWLDSELSV
+874 QENDVRWLDAELSC
-888 DRYLVGEWSEALLG
+888 DRFLAGEWNEALRG
-902 FDQRIA
+902 FDLRIA
-908 ESVTSPYFMEAPC
+908 ESATSPFFMEAPC
-921 RQFRALIRLARG
+921 RGLRALIRLARG

-938 LEDSE
+938 LEDCE
-943 RALAIS
+943 RGLALGA
-949 ESSGGD
+949 SSRGD
-955 PQMLLPALATAALCR
+955 SQTFLPILAKAALCR
-970 QEMGDEDQAAS
+970 LETGDEGRAGS
-981 LADRLLGDMR
+981 LADRLVEIKSRAL
-991 RSEML
+991 L
-996 AHWWF
+996 AHSWF
-1001 LQFAFVLVGLG
+1001 LELTFVLVGLG
-1012 RPAEVGQAAARFPT
+1012 RSAEVGPAAAGFPT
-1026 PTRWL
+1026 PTLWL
-1031 DVAMSYAAGETSA
+1031 EVATSYAAGDPLA
-1044 AADKLA
+1044 AAEMLF
-1050 SMGARPFEAYVRLR
+1050 SMGARPYEAYVRLR
-1064 SAEELAAGGRRPEAQ
+1064 AAEELVALGRRSEADQ
-1079 GELRRA
+1079 ELRRT
-1085 LDFWQA
+1085 LDFWHA

>member
-1 MLVCAAC
+1 
-8 GQENPEGFSFCGS
+8 
-21 CGKPLADEAR
+21 
-31 RPREERKV
+31 
-39 VTVLFADLV
+39 
-48 GFTGRAEQLDPEDV
+48 
-62 RATLSPFYARLR
+62 
-74 SELERRGGTV
+74 
-84 EKFIGDAVMAVFGAP
+84 MAVFGAP

-114 AIRDAIRDEE
+114 AIRDAIRDED

-135 GEALVSLDARPS
+135 GEALVSLDASPS

-181 STRHA
+181 ATRHA

-195 EAKGKADPV
+195 EAKGKVDPL
-204 QVWEVVQAYSRIAV
+204 QVWEAVQAYSRIAV

-305 AHAGVLETDSLADVG
+305 AHAGVLETDSLVDVG
-320 QKLTQAVSVVLGES
+320 QKLTQAVSVVLGDS

-465 QASLLAHAGGNPLY
+465 QATLLAHAGGNPLY

-534 AASIGELGT
+534 AAAIGELRP

-548 LLHALE
+548 LLHPLE

-565 SVAGETEYSFRHVL
+565 SVAGETEYAFRHVL

-601 GWIDS
+601 GWIES

-612 ADRAEMLAHHYLAA
+612 DDRAEMLAHHYLAA

-631 AAGSETAELRERAR
+631 AAGSETADLRERAR

-656 ALSAFAAAARFYESA
+656 ALSAFAPAARFFESA

-688 YGEALAEIGRAA
+688 CGEALARDRAA
-700 AVEVLEDAR
+700 ARPSSVLEEAR
-709 DASLVAGMVEEA
+709 EASLGAGMVEEA
-721 AEAVALLGQIRV
+721 AEALALLGQLRV
-733 DQGLPNESLDDMD
+733 DLGLPSESFDEVD

-773 IAGRLAEAIRLSDT
+773 IGGRHVEAIRLSDT
-787 ALGLAEELELPDTRG
+787 ALGLAEALELPDTRG
-802 FTLNTRGMVRV
+802 YSLNTRGMVRV
-813 IGGDLGGI
+813 TGGDLGGI
-821 EDLEASIAVAG
+821 EDLEASIAIAG
-832 ELRTADLA
+832 ERRTSDLA

-856 RRARDLH
+856 RRARELH
-863 ERGLEAASRMG
+863 QRGLEAASRMG

-902 FDQRIA
+902 FDRRIT
-908 ESVTSPYFMEAPC
+908 ESATSPFFMEAPC

-943 RALAIS
+943 RGLALA
-949 ESSGGD
+949 ESGGGD
-955 PQMLLPALATAALCR
+955 PQMLLPALATAALCGL
-970 QEMGDEDQAAS
+970 EMGDEDRAAS
-981 LADRLLGDMR
+981 LADRLGDMG
-991 RSEML
+991 RSDLL

-1001 LQFAFVLVGLG
+1001 LEFAFVLVGLG
-1012 RPAEVGQAAARFPT
+1012 RSAEVGLARAGFPT

-1031 DVAMSYAAGETSA
+1031 DVATSYAAGDMSA
-1044 AADKLA
+1044 AAETLSA
-1050 SMGARPFEAYVRLR
+1050 MGARPFEAYVRLR
-1064 SAEELAAGGRRPEAQ
+1064 AAEELAAGGRRSEAQ

-1085 LDFWQA
+1085 LEFWQG

>member
-1 MLVCAAC
+1 MLVCD
-8 GQENPEGFSFCGS
+8 S
-21 CGKPLADEAR
+21 CGRENAEDARFCSNCGASLAAEPQRA
-31 RPREERKV
+31 REERKV

-62 RATLSPFYARLR
+62 RAMLSPYYARLR

-114 AIRDAIRDEE
+114 AIRDAIRDED

-135 GEALVSLDARPS
+135 GEALVSLDARPR

-181 STRHA
+181 ATRNA
-186 IEYREAAPV
+186 IEYREATSV

-204 QVWEVVQAYSRIAV
+204 QVWEAVQAYSRIAV

-320 QKLTQAVSVVLGES
+320 QKLTQAVSVVLGDS

-382 LIFDDLHWAD
+382 LIFDDLQWAD
-392 DNLLDFVD
+392 DDLLDFVD

-465 QASLLAHAGGNPLY
+465 QATLLAHAGGNPLY

-489 RAGDAPALPETVQG
+489 RADDAPALPETVQG

-512 PAAEKALLQD
+512 PAAEKALLQE

-534 AASIGELGT
+534 AAAIGELGP

-601 GWIDS
+601 GWIES

-612 ADRAEMLAHHYLAA
+612 DDRVEMLAHHYLAA

-631 AAGSETAELRERAR
+631 AAGSETADLRERAR

-656 ALSAFAAAARFYESA
+656 ALSAFAAAARSFVSA
-671 LELWPADDAE
+671 LELWPAEDAE

-688 YGEALAEIGRAA
+688 CGEALYTSHGAG
-700 AVEVLEDAR
+700 LEFLEEAR
-709 DASLVAGMVEEA
+709 DLSLGYGMVEEA
-721 AEAVALLGQIRV
+721 AEAEAFLGQLRY
-733 DQGLPNESLDDMD
+733 DQGLPDEALGHMD
-746 RAVALVQ
+746 RAVALIE
-753 DRGASAAKARVYAQ
+753 DRAASPAKASVYAQ

-773 IAGRLAEAIRLSDT
+773 IRGRRAEAIRLSDAAL
-787 ALGLAEELELPDTRG
+787 ALGDELQLPDARAY
-802 FTLNTRGMVRV
+802 TLNTRGMVRV
-813 IGGDLGGI
+813 IGGDLGGV
-821 EDLEASIAVAG
+821 EDLEASIAIAG
-832 ELRTADLA
+832 ERRTADLA

-847 SIQVDLGDL
+847 SMQVDLGDL
-856 RRARDLH
+856 RRGRELH
-863 ERGLEAASRMG
+863 ERGLEAAARMG
-874 QENDVRWLDSELSV
+874 QENDVRWFEGELSV
-888 DRYLVGEWSEALLG
+888 DRYLVGEWGEALQG
-902 FDQRIA
+902 FDRGIA
-908 ESVTSPYFMEAPC
+908 ESATSPFFMEAPC
-921 RQFRALIRLARG
+921 RGFRALIRLARG

-938 LEDSE
+938 LEDCE
-943 RALAIS
+943 RVLELA
-949 ESSGGD
+949 ESSGSD
-955 PQMLLPALATAALCR
+955 SQMLLPTLAAAALCR
-970 QEMGDEDQAAS
+970 LETGDEGEAGS
-981 LADRLLGDMR
+981 LADRLQVEIKS
-991 RSEML
+991 SELL
-996 AHWWF
+996 AHSWF
-1001 LQFAFVLVGLG
+1001 LEFAFVLVGLG
-1012 RPAEVGQAAARFPT
+1012 RSAEVGPAAAGFPT
-1026 PTRWL
+1026 PTLWL
-1031 DVAMSYAAGETSA
+1031 EAATSYAAGDMSGAVETLSA
-1044 AADKLA
+1044 
-1050 SMGARPFEAYVRLR
+1050 MGARPFEAYVRLR
-1064 SAEELAAGGRRPEAQ
+1064 AAEELVALGRRSEADQ
-1079 GELRRA
+1079 ELHRA
-1085 LDFWQA
+1085 LEFWQA

>member
-1 MLVCAAC
+1 MLVCPAC
-8 GQENPEGFSFCGS
+8 DQENPEGFRFCGA
-21 CGKPLADEAR
+21 CGNPLADEAR

-62 RATLSPFYARLR
+62 RAMLSPYYARLR

-114 AIRDAIRDEE
+114 AIRDAIRDED

-181 STRHA
+181 ATRNA

-195 EAKGKADPV
+195 EAKGKVDPV
-204 QVWEVVQAYSRIAV
+204 QVWEAVQAYSRIAV

-238 GALER
+238 GALDR

-305 AHAGVLETDSLADVG
+305 AHVGVLETDSLADVG
-320 QKLTQAVSVVLGES
+320 QKLTQAVSVVLAES
-334 PEAEWVELHLR
+334 PETEWVELHLR

-382 LIFDDLHWAD
+382 LVFDDLHWAD
-392 DNLLDFVD
+392 DDLLDFVD
-400 HLVDWAS
+400 HLVDWAT

-465 QASLLAHAGGNPLY
+465 QATLLAHAGGNPLY

-534 AASIGELGT
+534 AAAIGELGP

-601 GWIDS
+601 GWIES

-612 ADRAEMLAHHYLAA
+612 DERAEMLAHHYLAA

-631 AAGSETAELRERAR
+631 AAGSETADLQERAR
-645 LALRVAAERAM
+645 LALRVAGERAM
-656 ALSAFAAAARFYESA
+656 ALSAFAPAARLFESA

-681 RPKLLLR
+681 RPRLLLR
-688 YGEALAEIGRAA
+688 CGEALYTSSGGG
-700 AVEVLEDAR
+700 VELLEEAR
-709 DASLVAGMVEEA
+709 DASLGAGMVEEA
-721 AEAVALLGQIRV
+721 AEAAALLGQSRY
-733 DQGLPNESLDDMD
+733 DQGLADEALGHMN
-746 RAVALVQ
+746 RAVALIE
-753 DRGASAAKARVYAQ
+753 DRAASAAKASVYAQ
-767 AARRNA
+767 AARWNA
-773 IAGRLAEAIRLSDT
+773 LTGNRTEAIRLSDAAL
-787 ALGLAEELELPDTRG
+787 ALGDELKLLDATAY
-802 FTLNTRGMVRV
+802 TLNTRGMVRV
-813 IGGDLGGI
+813 VGGDLGGI
-821 EDLEASIAVAG
+821 EDLEASIVVAG
-832 ELRTADLA
+832 ERRPADLA

-847 SIQVDLGDL
+847 SIQVDLGNL
-856 RRARDLH
+856 RRGRELH

-874 QENDVRWLDSELSV
+874 QENDVRWLDAELSG
-888 DRYLVGEWSEALLG
+888 DRYLAGEWNEALPG
-902 FDQRIA
+902 FDLQIA
-908 ESVTSPYFMEAPC
+908 ESATSPFFMEVPC
-921 RQFRALIRLARG
+921 RGLRALIRLARG

-938 LEDSE
+938 LEDCE
-943 RALAIS
+943 RGLALG
-949 ESSGGD
+949 ESSRGD
-955 PQMLLPALATAALCR
+955 SQMFLPILAKAALCR
-970 QEMGDEDQAAS
+970 LETGDEGGAGS
-981 LADRLLGDMR
+981 LADRLVEIKSRAL
-991 RSEML
+991 L
-996 AHWWF
+996 AHSWF
-1001 LQFAFVLVGLG
+1001 LELTFVLGGLG
-1012 RPAEVGQAAARFPT
+1012 RSAEVGPAAAAFPT
-1026 PTRWL
+1026 PTLWL
-1031 DVAMSYAAGETSA
+1031 EVATSYAAGDLLA
-1044 AADKLA
+1044 AAETLS

-1064 SAEELAAGGRRPEAQ
+1064 SAEELAAGGRRSQAQ
-1079 GELRRA
+1079 EELRRA

>member
-8 GQENPEGFSFCGS
+8 GQENPEGFRFCGS
-21 CGKPLADEAR
+21 CGNPLADEAR

-62 RATLSPFYARLR
+62 RAMLSPYYARLR

-114 AIRDAIRDEE
+114 AIRDAIREE
-124 AGLQVRIAVNT
+124 DAELQVRIAVNT

-181 STRHA
+181 ATRSA
-186 IEYREAAPV
+186 IEYRVAAPV

-204 QVWEVVQAYSRIAV
+204 QVYEVVQAYSRIAV

-305 AHAGVLETDSLADVG
+305 AHAGVLETDSLAEVE
-320 QKLTQAVSVVLGES
+320 QKLTQAVFAVLGES
-334 PEAEWVELHLR
+334 PEADWVQLHLR

-352 SSDMSGDRRA
+352 SSDGSGDRRA

-369 RFFEALAEQNPLV
+369 RFFETLAEQNPLV

-443 SDEETAELI
+443 SDEETAALI

-465 QASLLAHAGGNPLY
+465 QATLLAHAGGNPLY

-489 RAGDAPALPETVQG
+489 RGDGGPALPETVQG
-503 IIAARLDIL
+503 IIAARLDVL

-534 AASIGELGT
+534 AAAIGELGPN
-543 DAVET
+543 AVET
-548 LLHALE
+548 LVHALE

-601 GWIDS
+601 GWIES

-612 ADRAEMLAHHYLAA
+612 DDRAEMLAHHYLAA

-631 AAGSETAELRERAR
+631 AAGSETADLRERAR

-656 ALSAFAAAARFYESA
+656 ALSAFAPAARFFESA
-671 LELWPADDAE
+671 LELWPVDDGE
-681 RPKLLLR
+681 RPRLLLR
-688 YGEALAEIGRAA
+688 CGEALAEIGRAA
-700 AVEVLEDAR
+700 AADVLEEAR
-709 DASLVAGMVEEA
+709 DASLGAGMDEEA
-721 AEAVALLGQIRV
+721 AEAVALLGQFRV

-773 IAGRLAEAIRLSDT
+773 IAGRLTEAIRLSDT
-787 ALGLAEELELPDTRG
+787 ALSLAEELELPGTRG
-802 FTLNTRGMVRV
+802 YTLNTRGMVRV
-813 IGGDLGGI
+813 VGGDLGGI
-821 EDLEASIAVAG
+821 EDLEMSIGIAG
-832 ELRTADLA
+832 ERRTADLA

-856 RRARDLH
+856 ERARDLH
-863 ERGLEAASRMG
+863 ERGLEAATRMG
-874 QENDVRWLDSELSV
+874 QENDVRWLDGELAI
-888 DRYLVGEWSEALLG
+888 DRYLVGEWSEALHG
-902 FDQRIA
+902 FDRGIA
-908 ESVTSPYFMEAPC
+908 ESVTSPYFMETPC
-921 RQFRALIRLARG
+921 RQFRALIRVARG

-943 RALAIS
+943 RALALA
-949 ESSGGD
+949 ESSGSD

-970 QEMGDEDQAAS
+970 QEMGDEDRAAS
-981 LADRLLGDMR
+981 LADRLLGDMK
-991 RSEML
+991 RSELL

-1001 LQFAFVLVGLG
+1001 LTFAFVLVGLG
-1012 RPAEVGQAAARFPT
+1012 RSAEVGHAAARFPT

-1031 DVAMSYAAGETSA
+1031 EVATVYAAGDTSA
-1044 AADKLA
+1044 AAETLA
-1050 SMGARPFEAYVRLR
+1050 AMGARPFEAYVRLR
-1064 SAEELAAGGRRPEAQ
+1064 AAEELVALGRRSEADQ
-1079 GELRRA
+1079 ELHRA
-1085 LDFWQA
+1085 LEFWQA
-1091 VGASTYVRRGE
+1091 VGASTYVCRGE

>member
-1 MLVCAAC
+1 MPVCPAC
-8 GQENPEGFSFCGS
+8 GQENPEGFRFCGS
-21 CGKPLADEAR
+21 CATPLGDETR

-48 GFTGRAEQLDPEDV
+48 GFTGQAEQLDPEDV
-62 RATLSPFYARLR
+62 RAMLSPYYARLR

-99 VAHEDDPERAVRAAL
+99 VAHEDDPERGVRAAL
-114 AIRDAIRDEE
+114 AIRDAIRDED

-181 STRHA
+181 ATRHA

-195 EAKGKADPV
+195 EAKGKVEPV

-218 ETLETGAPLIGRR
+218 ETLETGAPLVGRR
-231 RELDVLT
+231 RELAVLT
-238 GALER
+238 GALDR

-275 SEPDLVFWRQGR
+275 AEPDLVFWRQGR

-305 AHAGVLETDSLADVG
+305 AHAGVLETDSLAGVG
-320 QKLTQAVSVVLGES
+320 QKLTQAVSVILGDS

-345 LLVGLTT
+345 LLLGLTT

-382 LIFDDLHWAD
+382 LVFDDLHWAD
-392 DNLLDFVD
+392 HDLLDFVD

-465 QASLLAHAGGNPLY
+465 QVALLAHAGGNPLY

-489 RAGDAPALPETVQG
+489 RADDAPALPETVQG

-534 AASIGELGT
+534 AAAIGEIGP

-601 GWIDS
+601 GWIES

-612 ADRAEMLAHHYLAA
+612 DERAEMLAHHYLAA

-631 AAGSETAELRERAR
+631 AAGSETDDLRERAR

-656 ALSAFAAAARFYESA
+656 ALSAFAAAARFFESA
-671 LELWPADDAE
+671 LELWPADDTE

-688 YGEALAEIGRAA
+688 CAEALAETGRGS
-700 AVEVLEDAR
+700 AVDFLEEAR
-709 DASLVAGMVEEA
+709 DASLGAGLVEEA
-721 AEAVALLGQIRV
+721 AEAVALLGQFRV

-773 IAGRLAEAIRLSDT
+773 VAGRLAEAIRLSEV

-802 FTLNTRGMVRV
+802 YTLNTRGMVRV
-813 IGGDLGGI
+813 VGGDLGGI
-821 EDLEASIAVAG
+821 EDVEASIEIAG
-832 ELRTADLA
+832 ERRTADLA
-840 RGYGNLA
+840 RAYGNLA

-856 RRARDLH
+856 RRARGLH
-863 ERGLEAASRMG
+863 ECGLEAASRMG
-874 QENDVRWLDSELSV
+874 QENDVRWLDGELSV
-888 DRYLVGEWSEALLG
+888 DRYLLGEWSEALHG
-902 FDQRIA
+902 FDRRIA
-908 ESVTSPYFMEAPC
+908 ESVTIPFFMEAPC
-921 RQFRALIRLARG
+921 RQLRALIRVARG

-943 RALAIS
+943 RGLALA

-955 PQMLLPALATAALCR
+955 PQMLLPALATAALCGL
-970 QEMGDEDQAAS
+970 EIGDEGRAAS

-991 RSEML
+991 SSKLL

-1001 LQFAFVLVGLG
+1001 LKFAFVLVGLG
-1012 RPAEVGQAAARFPT
+1012 RSAEVGPAAAGFPT

-1031 DVAMSYAAGETSA
+1031 EAATSYAAGDLSA
-1044 AADKLA
+1044 AGETL
-1050 SMGARPFEAYVRLR
+1050 STMGARPFEAYVRLR
-1064 SAEELAAGGRRPEAQ
+1064 AAEELLGRGLRSVADE
-1079 GELRRA
+1079 ELRRA
-1085 LDFWQA
+1085 LDFWHE